1 MNFSKTDLPSGCTK
15 PSFQCIR
22 DNFIFVLIDHTR
34 LWYISDS
41 FCRVWNHTT
50 F

>member
-34 LWYISDS
+34 LWYREIDYLKHI
-41 FCRVWNHTT
+41 R
-50 F
+50 